1 MNSDDVQALYPAEG
15 HGPSPQS
22 LLIAKHTKFQNSH
35 ESTPRDVS
43 PLPPPLNDTTTDR
56 IFFRLQH
63 HAFLNESN
71 PSNSNQSKEYDSQS
85 SVPANFSS
93 GRVQYQVMNPKV
105 GSEVRALEL
114 KVHQESVVVPEDK
127 LCCYILIGVAALVLV
142 PLLIIIIVVSIS

>member
-1 MNSDDVQALYPAEG
+1 MNSDDVEALYPAEG

-22 LLIAKHTKFQNSH
+22 LLIAKHTKSQNSH
-35 ESTPRDVS
+35 QSTPRDVS

-56 IFFRLQH
+56 IFFRLQQH
-63 HAFLNESN
+63 TFLNESD
-71 PSNSNQSKEYDSQS
+71 PSNTNQSKEFISQS

-105 GSEVRALEL
+105 GSEIRALER

-127 LCCYILIGVAALVLV
+127 TCCYILIGVVALVLV
-142 PLLIIIIVVSIS
+142 PLIFIVIVVSVS